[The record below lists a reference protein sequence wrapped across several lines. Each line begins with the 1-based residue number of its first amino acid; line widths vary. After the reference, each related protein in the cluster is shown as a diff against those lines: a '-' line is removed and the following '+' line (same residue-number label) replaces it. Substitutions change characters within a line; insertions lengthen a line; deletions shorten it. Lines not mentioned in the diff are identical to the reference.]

1 VIPPVKFAACDIDS
15 QETTSPCTNGVDEE
29 HAVSK
34 SNAAASNA
42 FFI

>member
-1 VIPPVKFAACDIDS
+1 MDS
-15 QETTSPCTNGVDEE
+15 QETTSPCTNDEE
-29 HAVSK
+29 GEQAVSK